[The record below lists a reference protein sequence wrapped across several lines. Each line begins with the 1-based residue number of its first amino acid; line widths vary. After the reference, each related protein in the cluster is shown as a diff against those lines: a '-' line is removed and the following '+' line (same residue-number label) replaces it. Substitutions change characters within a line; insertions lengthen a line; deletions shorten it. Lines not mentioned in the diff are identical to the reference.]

1 MNEEALKLTLSS
13 SPHAHSPNSTRRIML
28 DVCIALLP
36 ALIGAIVFFGAR
48 ALTLTALSVAGC
60 VFFEWAYRRIMKKD
74 NTTGD
79 LSAVVTGILVAF
91 VCPVTLPFWT
101 ILIGDFFAIVVVK
114 QLFGGIGANIV
125 NPALAARAFLFS
137 WPLFMNTWV
146 RSGVHVPAFSNPTT
160 ASLDGLTAATP
171 MASLHVGAMP
181 EASVLDLF
189 LGRTGGSLG
198 EVSAM
203 LLLLGGIYL
212 LVRRVISARIPLAY
226 LGTVAVLAFLFPRGG
241 AARLDW
247 MLVQLLSGGLML
259 GAIFMATDY
268 ATSPVTKPGQ
278 IIFGIGCGLLLHES
292 ATTGGTEMAARL
304 LKLKF
309 QGLSIGSLC
318 LGLDVAVTIG
328 YALCFRDMTRAM
340 YGVVALYILSLLID
354 RVVYGPNAS
363 KVAYIISEQYEAITH
378 ELLQLDRGVT
388 LLAGKGAWSG
398 REKRIILCAFGR
410 RHFIPI
416 KKLVQ
421 SIDPDA
427 FVIVCDAHEVLG
439 EGFGQYDPTGL

>member
-247 MLVQLLSGGLML
+247 MLVQVLSGGLML

-268 ATSPVTKPGQ
+268 TTSPINFSARV
-278 IIFGIGCGLLLHES
+278 IYAVGCGVLTILIRQFASLPEGVS
-292 ATTGGTEMAARL
+292 Y
-304 LKLKF
+304 
-309 QGLSIGSLC
+309 SIVLMNI
-318 LGLDVAVTIG
+318 LVPLIERVAKPQTFG
-328 YALCFRDMTRAM
+328 KMKA
-340 YGVVALYILSLLID
+340 
-354 RVVYGPNAS
+354 
-363 KVAYIISEQYEAITH
+363 KK
-378 ELLQLDRGVT
+378 
-388 LLAGKGAWSG
+388 AG
-398 REKRIILCAFGR
+398 
-410 RHFIPI
+410 
-416 KKLVQ
+416 
-421 SIDPDA
+421 DA
-427 FVIVCDAHEVLG
+427 K
-439 EGFGQYDPTGL
+439 

>member
-79 LSAVVTGILVAF
+79 LSAVVT
-91 VCPVTLPFWT
+91 
-101 ILIGDFFAIVVVK
+101 VVK

-259 GAIFMATDY
+259 GAWFMATDY
-268 ATSPVTKPGQ
+268 TTSPVTHGGQ
-278 IIFGIGCGLLLHES
+278 LAYGVGCGVLTFLFRYFGSYVEGVSYAILIMNCCVGFFDRIGVPKRFG
-292 ATTGGTEMAARL
+292 AVRQKKQKKGGA
-304 LKLKF
+304 
-309 QGLSIGSLC
+309 
-318 LGLDVAVTIG
+318 
-328 YALCFRDMTRAM
+328 
-340 YGVVALYILSLLID
+340 
-354 RVVYGPNAS
+354 
-363 KVAYIISEQYEAITH
+363 EA
-378 ELLQLDRGVT
+378 
-388 LLAGKGAWSG
+388 
-398 REKRIILCAFGR
+398 
-410 RHFIPI
+410 
-416 KKLVQ
+416 
-421 SIDPDA
+421 
-427 FVIVCDAHEVLG
+427 
-439 EGFGQYDPTGL
+439 

>member
-1 MNEEALKLTLSS
+1 M
-13 SPHAHSPNSTRRIML
+13 
-28 DVCIALLP
+28 
-36 ALIGAIVFFGAR
+36 
-48 ALTLTALSVAGC
+48 
-60 VFFEWAYRRIMKKD
+60 
-74 NTTGD
+74 
-79 LSAVVTGILVAF
+79 VTGILVAF

-101 ILIGDFFAIVVVK
+101 ILIGEFFAIVVVK

-171 MASLHVGAMP
+171 MASLHVGALP

-259 GAIFMATDY
+259 GAWFMATDY
-268 ATSPVTKPGQ
+268 TTSPVTHGGQ
-278 IIFGIGCGLLLHES
+278 IVYGVGCGVLTFLFRYFGSYVEGVSYAILIMNCCVGFFDRIGVPKRFG
-292 ATTGGTEMAARL
+292 AVRQKKQKKGGA
-304 LKLKF
+304 
-309 QGLSIGSLC
+309 
-318 LGLDVAVTIG
+318 
-328 YALCFRDMTRAM
+328 
-340 YGVVALYILSLLID
+340 
-354 RVVYGPNAS
+354 
-363 KVAYIISEQYEAITH
+363 EA
-378 ELLQLDRGVT
+378 
-388 LLAGKGAWSG
+388 
-398 REKRIILCAFGR
+398 
-410 RHFIPI
+410 
-416 KKLVQ
+416 
-421 SIDPDA
+421 
-427 FVIVCDAHEVLG
+427 
-439 EGFGQYDPTGL
+439 

>member
-79 LSAVVTGILVAF
+79 LSARGHGHPRRLCLPGHA
-91 VCPVTLPFWT
+91 PFWT

-259 GAIFMATDY
+259 GAWFMATDY
-268 ATSPVTKPGQ
+268 TTSPVTHGGQ
-278 IIFGIGCGLLLHES
+278 IVYGVGCGVLTFLFRYFGSYVEGVSYAILIMNCCVGFFDRIGVRS
-292 ATTGGTEMAARL
+292 ASA
-304 LKLKF
+304 
-309 QGLSIGSLC
+309 Q
-318 LGLDVAVTIG
+318 
-328 YALCFRDMTRAM
+328 
-340 YGVVALYILSLLID
+340 
-354 RVVYGPNAS
+354 
-363 KVAYIISEQYEAITH
+363 
-378 ELLQLDRGVT
+378 
-388 LLAGKGAWSG
+388 SG
-398 REKRIILCAFGR
+398 RKSRRRAVPKHDKTEKHGRLCPAADADALPHHRHRRGPAGLCQLPDGRHHRRAHGRGRPLRHDAGPRRGRLYGASRVGRAGRHRRDGRVERRGR
-410 RHFIPI
+410 RDRRP
-416 KKLVQ
+416 
-421 SIDPDA
+421 PD
-427 FVIVCDAHEVLG
+427 DERLRRGH
-439 EGFGQYDPTGL
+439 